1 MNLSLAESGQLAD
14 DLVKFGQV
22 LVRSE
27 TTVVLCPTHVALT
40 LVAEKLKNCGM
51 VNWQLGAQDIFWHEK
66 GAYTGE
72 VSGGELKEASCRYVL
87 IGHSERREYLGETDE
102 MINRKISVAL
112 KTGLTPV
119 VCIGETLDERR
130 EGRADLVIMTQ
141 LAKAL
146 QDIELTGQQQLLVAY
161 EPIWVIGSGQAIG
174 RAEAVHTAQV
184 IRQALKDIFE
194 RHQSALERIQVI
206 YGGSVESGNVSD
218 FYEADVLVGVLV
230 GGASLNAQKFISIV
244 KNY

>member
-1 MNLSLAESGQLAD
+1 M
-14 DLVKFGQV
+14 
-22 LVRSE
+22 
-27 TTVVLCPTHVALT
+27 
-40 LVAEKLKNCGM
+40 
-51 VNWQLGAQDIFWHEK
+51 
-66 GAYTGE
+66 
-72 VSGGELKEASCRYVL
+72 
-87 IGHSERREYLGETDE
+87 
-102 MINRKISVAL
+102 
-112 KTGLTPV
+112 TPV